1 MITKYITRNR
11 VNSNWKNGEKVLNYS
26 NSLTNTEDIW
36 YKPNRWNDS
45 SIQTVDKLG
54 AGHNPQH
61 QVCLQSE
68 AIFDGLKNCFDK
80 SKFRHFLSKINVF
93 RFFYFESYYVVC
105 LCCLPWQATYSLQE
119 HLHFLCLNICGT
131 AYPVLNLQ
139 RSFEKLRG
147 VSGRANCW
155 SQKVAGS
162 VIFNSLW
169 QGDMTVWIK
178 VGCSFWLL

>member
-68 AIFDGLKNCFDK
+68 TIFDGLKNCFDK

-93 RFFYFESYYVVC
+93 RFFLFWIL
-105 LCCLPWQATYSLQE
+105 LCSLFM
-119 HLHFLCLNICGT
+119 LLAVASN
-131 AYPVLNLQ
+131 VLFARTFAFPLLKYLRNCISCFKSPKEFWKAA
-139 RSFEKLRG
+139 RRFRKSKLLKLK
-147 VSGRANCW
+147 SGWERY
-155 SQKVAGS
+155 
-162 VIFNSLW
+162 I
-169 QGDMTVWIK
+169 
-178 VGCSFWLL
+178 